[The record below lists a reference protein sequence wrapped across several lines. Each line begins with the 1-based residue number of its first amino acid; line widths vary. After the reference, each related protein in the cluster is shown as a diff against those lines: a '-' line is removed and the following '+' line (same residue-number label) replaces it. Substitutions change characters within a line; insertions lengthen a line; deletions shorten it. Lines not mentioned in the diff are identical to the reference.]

1 MLWLIPALPFAS
13 AFVLLLFGPRF
24 SRRATAAVGVGS
36 IGLSALITILVAI
49 NFVGAPPAGNS
60 YTQVLWA
67 WIHVAGFEPH
77 IGLYLDALSLVMVL
91 VVTFVAFLIHIY
103 SAGFM
108 IADECYS
115 RFFAYMN
122 LFVSSMITLLLGDNL
137 LLLLL
142 GWEGVGLCSYNA
154 FGLLGGEANA
164 IAPGKR
170 PLSSMAPTIVL
181 KGGAPYLVT
190 GSPGGS
196 TIITV
201 VLQELLNVLTYDMN
215 VAEATAA
222 ARIHHQWQPD
232 VVISERGVSDDT
244 LRILESR
251 GFIIPKNGD
260 GGFQHRVLGR
270 TNSIMKANGYFLGAA
285 DTRDPDGAAIG
296 Y

>member
-1 MLWLIPALPFAS
+1 M
-13 AFVLLLFGPRF
+13 
-24 SRRATAAVGVGS
+24 
-36 IGLSALITILVAI
+36 
-49 NFVGAPPAGNS
+49 
-60 YTQVLWA
+60 
-67 WIHVAGFEPH
+67 
-77 IGLYLDALSLVMVL
+77 
-91 VVTFVAFLIHIY
+91 
-103 SAGFM
+103 
-108 IADECYS
+108 
-115 RFFAYMN
+115 
-122 LFVSSMITLLLGDNL
+122 
-137 LLLLL
+137 
-142 GWEGVGLCSYNA
+142 
-154 FGLLGGEANA
+154 
-164 IAPGKR
+164 
-170 PLSSMAPTIVL
+170 L

-244 LRILESR
+244 LRILKSR
-251 GFIIPKNGD
+251 GFIIPKNSD
-260 GGFQHRVLGR
+260 GSFQHRVLGR